1 MSLLPKC
8 RHSVTFLRKPNH
20 INNLRGDGCFFLPS
34 PCRHCRHPIPNQARR
49 LSMYHYHD
57 DVVHD
62 PATPEQLAQLAAL
75 GLNNGPPI
83 SRQAAQALIRSF
95 ILTPRQAAFLQRL
108 GVDPDPL
115 LRRHEA
121 HEQIVRAINQ
131 RRQMPP
137 TAKQEWFLRQRGL
150 WKDDL
155 TRGEAFDLI
164 GELLGEPTV
173 RSGPPLT
180 RGS

>member
-1 MSLLPKC
+1 MGFHAVTPPSLPSHFSQTTTR
-8 RHSVTFLRKPNH
+8 RHSMH
-20 INNLRGDGCFFLPS
+20 
-34 PCRHCRHPIPNQARR
+34 
-49 LSMYHYHD
+49 HYHD

-62 PATPEQLAQLAAL
+62 PATPEQLTHLAAL

-121 HEQIVRAINQ
+121 HEQIVRAIGQ

-137 TAKQEWFLRQRGL
+137 TAKQEYFLRQRNQWREGM
-150 WKDDL
+150 

-164 GELLGEPTV
+164 GDLLGVPD
-173 RSGPPLT
+173 PW
-180 RGS
+180 